1 MAMKENF
8 SRWPEL
14 GEFLNEIK
22 ELLNQSK
29 RPPDQIILDEAD
41 AIAFLK
47 VSKRCLAKWRAEGV
61 IPSKK
66 LGGKIYYVLSELLDA
81 IKNNNIIP
89 PIKPK
94 F

>member
-1 MAMKENF
+1 MLHHFEKQWADLINF
-8 SRWPEL
+8 KDEIRGMVSKFERPA
-14 GEFLNEIK
+14 NEV
-22 ELLNQSK
+22 
-29 RPPDQIILDEAD
+29 ILDEAD

-47 VSKRCLAKWRAEGV
+47 VSKRCLAKWRSEGV

-81 IKNNNIIP
+81 IKNNNINP
-89 PIKPK
+89 PIRPK